1 MAIPSK
7 NRLQQPTKPRTST
20 EKPVDVTS
28 RLLPGAPRGRG
39 RANAVYTRVYTIMV
53 TDDMYDAIKGEVARR
68 EKNGE
73 PRDIASMGAITREA
87 LSVKLGMLP

>member
-39 RANAVYTRVYTIMV
+39 GANVAYTRV
-53 TDDMYDAIKGEVARR
+53 
-68 EKNGE
+68 
-73 PRDIASMGAITREA
+73 
-87 LSVKLGMLP
+87 

>member
-1 MAIPSK
+1 MAIPTKS
-7 NRLQQPTKPRTST
+7 RLVPQTTEPVTAEPTI
-20 EKPVDVTS
+20 DVAS
-28 RLLPGAPRGRG
+28 PLLPGAPRGRG
-39 RANAVYTRVYTIMV
+39 GANAVYTRVYTIMV

>member
-1 MAIPSK
+1 
-7 NRLQQPTKPRTST
+7 
-20 EKPVDVTS
+20 
-28 RLLPGAPRGRG
+28 
-39 RANAVYTRVYTIMV
+39 MV
-53 TDDMYDAIKGEVARR
+53 TDDMYVAIKGEVARR